1 MRVIIV
7 GCGRL
12 GVELAARLYQLK
24 HDITVVDA
32 VAQSFNN
39 LPPDF
44 QGRTIEGD
52 ALSRDVLHRAGIEKA
67 DALAA
72 ATNQDPL
79 NVVVAHIARV
89 VYHVPNV
96 VVRNYDPHTRP
107 LLEAFGVRL
116 VSSTSWGAERIVE
129 ILNKDEIHPVYSAG
143 SGGNVKVYEFL
154 VPEAWSGK
162 RLANLSLPG
171 STVPIAVSRNGKSEF
186 PDPEMAMETGDIVYF
201 SATREGY
208 EALRGYLLSL
218 REN

>member
-12 GVELAARLYQLK
+12 GVELATRLY
-24 HDITVVDA
+24 HRRYDITVIDA

-72 ATNQDPL
+72 VTNQDPL
-79 NVVVAHIARV
+79 NVVVAHIAKTI
-89 VYHVPNV
+89 YSVPNV
-96 VVRNYDPHTRP
+96 VVRNYDPHARP
-107 LLEAFGVRL
+107 LLEGFGVRL
-116 VSSTSWGAERIVE
+116 VSSTTWGAERIME
-129 ILNKDEIHPVYSAG
+129 ILNQEEIHSVFSAG
-143 SGGNVKVYEFL
+143 NGDVEVYEFV
-154 VPEAWSGK
+154 VPDVWHGK

-171 STVPIAVSRNGKSEF
+171 SALPIAISRGGKSSY
-186 PDPEMAMETGDIVYF
+186 PDPEVLMESGDLIYF
-201 SATREGY
+201 SATQEGY
-208 EALRGYLLSL
+208 EALRTYLLSL
-218 REN
+218 REG

>member
-1 MRVIIV
+1 MHVIIV

-12 GVELAARLYQLK
+12 GVELATRLYNLK

-32 VAQSFNN
+32 VALSFNN

-72 ATNQDPL
+72 VTNQDPL
-79 NVVVAHIARV
+79 NVVVAHVAREI
-89 VYHVPNV
+89 YHVPNV
-96 VVRNYDPHTRP
+96 VVRNYDPHARP

-129 ILNKDEIHPVYSAG
+129 VLNQDEIHAVFST
-143 SGGNVKVYEFL
+143 GNGEIGIYEFK
-154 VPEAWSGK
+154 VPDAWDGK

-171 STVPIAVSRNGKSEF
+171 STIPVAVSRDGKSIY
-186 PDPEMAMETGDIVYF
+186 PDPEIPMESGDIIYF
-201 SATREGY
+201 SATLDGF
-208 EALRGYLLSL
+208 EALRSYLLTL

>member
-1 MRVIIV
+1 MRVIII

-12 GVELAARLYQLK
+12 GVELATRLYQLK

-52 ALSRDVLHRAGIEKA
+52 ALSREVLHRAGIEKA

-72 ATNQDPL
+72 ATNQDAL

-89 VYHVPNV
+89 IYHVPNV

-129 ILNKDEIHPVYSAG
+129 MLNQDPIHAVFSAG
-143 SGGNVKVYEFL
+143 NGDVEVFEFL
-154 VPEAWSGK
+154 VPDAWQGK

-171 STVPIAVSRNGKSEF
+171 STIPIAVSRGGNTMF
-186 PDPEMAMETGDIVYF
+186 PDPEMPMQTGDIIYF
-201 SATREGY
+201 SATQEGY

-218 REN
+218 RES

>member
-89 VYHVPNV
+89 IYNVPNV

-129 ILNKDEIHPVYSAG
+129 ILNKDELHPVYSAG
-143 SGGNVKVYEFL
+143 SGEVKVYEFL

-171 STVPIAVSRNGKSEF
+171 STVPIAVSRKNKSSF
-186 PDPEMAMETGDIVYF
+186 PDPEMAMESGDVIYF

>member
-1 MRVIIV
+1 MHVIIV

-12 GVELAARLYQLK
+12 GVELATRLYQLK
-24 HDITVVDA
+24 HDITVVDS

-72 ATNQDPL
+72 VTNQDPL
-79 NVVVAHIARV
+79 NVVVAHVART
-89 VYHVPNV
+89 VYRVPNV
-96 VVRNYDPHTRP
+96 VVRNYDPHARL

-129 ILNKDEIHPVYSAG
+129 ILNQDEIHAVFST
-143 SGGNVKVYEFL
+143 GNGEIGIYEYA
-154 VPEAWSGK
+154 VPDVWHGK

-171 STVPIAVSRNGKSEF
+171 STVPVAVSRDGKSIY
-186 PDPEMAMETGDIVYF
+186 PDPDLPMVSGDIVYF
-201 SATREGY
+201 SATQDGFQ
-208 EALRGYLLSL
+208 ALRGYLLSM
-218 REN
+218 RES